1 MRSLGTRITI
11 MILCVLLA
19 ALVTVTACSAFFI
32 IGTESKESDQLLLML
47 CETGE
52 RNLDFYFDSIQ
63 KSVGK
68 VATFVEDDLQGL
80 DDEQLTEHVDRV
92 RKYFDEAASKTNGVL
107 TYYYRIDPSV
117 SDTVKGFWY
126 TDVDGKGFKEHEVTD
141 ITLYDVE
148 DTSKLIWFTVPK
160 YERKPVWLP
169 PYMTENLDMRVISYD
184 VPIIWKGQFIGVVGI
199 EIDYSTMA
207 EQVDSIRLY
216 DGGYAFL
223 NDSEGNLF
231 YHPHIDVASLT
242 EETKPSVPE
251 GVTGASTFIR
261 YNYDGVEKEAAW
273 LPLGNGMRLN
283 VTVPVS
289 ETRGDWRGLIWNIVI
304 AAAGVLIVAVLISM
318 LYMRQI
324 IRPLEQ
330 LTEAA
335 EQADRGIYDYDL
347 KYSGNDELG
356 RLTNTFRRMSEHLKE
371 QISDLN
377 KQVFVDALTS
387 AKNKGAF
394 TNAVNELQ
402 EQIEADNRTAEFAIG
417 VFDCDNLKFINDQ
430 YGHDKG
436 DIYLKTACR
445 TIGRVFK
452 HSPLF
457 RVGGDEFAVILTNED
472 YNNMDSLF
480 TRFDEERAK
489 INQLAKEHWQQV
501 QVSTGFA
508 IFNALRDRKVVDVV
522 RRADKIMYEDKR
534 ERKSRSA
541 FTDTAKEQGESGN

>member
-11 MILCVLLA
+11 MVLCVLFA
-19 ALVTVTACSAFFI
+19 ALVIVTACSAVFI
-32 IGTESKESDQLLLML
+32 MRTESRESDQLLLML

-52 RNLDFYFDSIQ
+52 KNLEYYFDSVQ

-80 DDEQLTEHVDRV
+80 DEEELASHVDRV
-92 RKYFDEAASKTNGVL
+92 RKYFDETASKTNGVL
-107 TYYYRIDPSV
+107 TYYYRIDPSI

-126 TDVDGKGFKEHEVTD
+126 TDIDGKGFKEHEVTD

-169 PYMTENLDMRVISYD
+169 PYITENLDMRVISYD

-199 EIDYSTMA
+199 ELDYSVMA
-207 EQVDSIRLY
+207 DQVDSIRIY
-216 DGGYAFL
+216 DSGYAFI

-231 YHPHIDVASLT
+231 YHPYIDVASLT
-242 EETKPSVPE
+242 EETKSEIPG
-251 GVTGASTFIR
+251 GVAGGSTFIR
-261 YNYDGVEKEAAW
+261 YKYEGVEKEAVW
-273 LPLGNGMRLN
+273 LPLSNGMRLN
-283 VTVPVS
+283 ITVPVS
-289 ETRGDWRGLIWNIVI
+289 ETRGDWKGLIWNIIIV
-304 AAAGVLIVAVLISM
+304 AAGVLVVAGLIFM
-318 LYMRQI
+318 FYMRRI
-324 IRPLEQ
+324 TRPLEQ

-347 KYSGNDELG
+347 RYSGNDELG
-356 RLTNTFRRMSEHLKE
+356 RLTSTFRRMSENLKE
-371 QISDLN
+371 QINDLN

-394 TNAVNELQ
+394 TNAVKELQ
-402 EQIEADNRTAEFAIG
+402 EQVEADNRSVEFAIG

-430 YGHDKG
+430 HGHDKG

-472 YNNMDSLF
+472 YSNMDALF
-480 TRFDEERAK
+480 TRFDEERSK
-489 INQLAKEHWQQV
+489 TNQLAKEQWQQV

-508 IFNALRDRKVVDVV
+508 IFNPLSDRKVIDVV

-534 ERKSRSA
+534 ERKSRGS
-541 FTDTAKEQGESGN
+541 FTDAR